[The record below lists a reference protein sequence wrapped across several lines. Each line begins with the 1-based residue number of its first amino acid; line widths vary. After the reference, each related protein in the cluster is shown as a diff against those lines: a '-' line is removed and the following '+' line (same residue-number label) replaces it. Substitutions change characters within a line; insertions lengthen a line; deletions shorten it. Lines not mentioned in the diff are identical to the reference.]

1 MSFSLALLNTRHKM
15 KNLITIILL
24 VTFAIFSYGCE
35 NKSCYLV
42 FEKEY
47 CIGSDFIESDLTR
60 FNFTKLKG
68 NGEYRFHEIWI
79 PRGIDSLPPITEFS
93 NSDNELIL
101 KKVKSYI
108 ENRYTVDVFTTLEG
122 KGPKDF
128 YLIYVS
134 TTSKARGVAF
144 VGAEQSKVNQ
154 LLANWLTYNP
164 SH

>member
-1 MSFSLALLNTRHKM
+1 MNK
-15 KNLITIILL
+15 LITTLFFILL
-24 VTFAIFSYGCE
+24 VFLSYGCE
-35 NKSCYLV
+35 NKLCYLV

-60 FNFTKLKG
+60 YNFIKLEG

-79 PRGIDSLPPITEFS
+79 PRGNDSLPSVTEFM
-93 NSDNELIL
+93 NSDNELIF
-101 KKVKSYI
+101 KQVNSYV
-108 ENRYTVDVFTTLEG
+108 ESRYTVDVFTTLEG
-122 KGPKDF
+122 KGPKGF

-134 TTSKARGVAF
+134 TASKARGVAF

-154 LLANWLTYNP
+154 LLANWLTYKP